1 MARQICVF
9 RQGGACHSLDDSR
22 VTHRPGGL
30 PSVTLAF
37 LLSSRNASQY
47 HYAKWEE
54 RSRGTAAL
62 MHRAAAQLDF
72 ARGRPLDVWVHVAD
86 AGWPELP
93 LPINAAPRGVTLETV
108 ASSRAAAASLFPDY
122 SLAGWEAIGYDHRE
136 HSLRSF
142 VETLLLAGQR
152 PTAAPLRPQAVFVG
166 NELMHPV
173 RTQLRSLA
181 QQWPA
186 WLDVRHV
193 PPYDADGARQYSAEH
208 VDFPRLAEWAI
219 LLDVPGGG
227 WSGRLKFL
235 PLMQRPLL
243 VLDRAAWGWADGAA
257 LEPYAHYRPVRAAIA
272 GSHVG
277 QTYALDTQDLFTQLA
292 WCRDN
297 PRAAA
302 AMAQRALRRTLETL
316 IDEAV
321 DSQAVHVLRSAVAQ
335 KRLLQEARDISHT
348 HARDKTDL

>member
-243 VLDRAAWGWADGAA
+243 VLDRAAWGWAEQGVESAVLVVPQLKKSASTAQTSVAAYGAA
-257 LEPYAHYRPVRAAIA
+257 VRLPLLCLWPRRPTVPRSSPTLTTAPSEPPSRAA
-272 GSHVG
+272 
-277 QTYALDTQDLFTQLA
+277 T
-292 WCRDN
+292 
-297 PRAAA
+297 
-302 AMAQRALRRTLETL
+302 
-316 IDEAV
+316 
-321 DSQAVHVLRSAVAQ
+321 
-335 KRLLQEARDISHT
+335 
-348 HARDKTDL
+348 